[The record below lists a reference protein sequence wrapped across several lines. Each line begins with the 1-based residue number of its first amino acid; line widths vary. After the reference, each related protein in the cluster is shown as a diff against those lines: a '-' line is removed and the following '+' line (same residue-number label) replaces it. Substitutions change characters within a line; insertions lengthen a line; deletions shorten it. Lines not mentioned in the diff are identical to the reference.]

1 MALSLSVNLC
11 LNAANGTRHLV
22 DSIYYVETNL
32 NTYESNP
39 AYVGGYIDGIKHANI
54 KGKISDPFGH
64 QYSAIYIAGNVF
76 LNCNTLRSV
85 SINNGIK
92 YTLGYSF
99 AGCPSLQTVVV
110 NGTTFHTIGEGCFKN
125 CPWLSSVTLQLTNL
139 REIGREA
146 FANCPMLTSI
156 NIDRCITVG
165 ESAFSNCTSLTSIK
179 FSAEKISAYA
189 CYNCTSLTELT
200 LYDGVKEIGSSAFQ
214 NCSSLDSITI
224 PSTTTRINYS
234 AFDGCSSL
242 TTIEIPNS
250 TTYIDYDAFSN
261 CVGLLSIS
269 LGENLTHIGT
279 GAFSN
284 CTNVKKIVNYRD
296 LPASLNSDP
305 FRNIDKSTCVLY
317 VPASSINLYKNAN
330 IWKDFYR
337 IRAIGD
343 ELESYTVTFCDY
355 DNTILSQQIVY
366 EGENAVAPSNPHRE
380 GYTFI
385 GWNLD
390 YTNITSDVTI
400 KAQYKINRYKVTFKN
415 WDGTIIKI
423 DSVAYQSTPIPPT
436 NPERTATA
444 EFTYTF
450 ANWTPDIV
458 AATCDAIYTATYTS
472 SRNSYTITW
481 NQDDGTIID
490 QTIVEYGQ
498 VPTHENVTKDATV
511 EYTYTFAG
519 WLPKIVAVTEDAIY
533 TATYNS
539 IVNKY
544 TITFKNDDGSVL
556 CANDLEYGMMPFCE
570 EPTKEDDE
578 QYSYK
583 FAGWS
588 PDIVVVTADA
598 TYTATYTTTP
608 KSLGIED
615 VQRGDVQYTKVVRN
629 GHVFILRS
637 DKTYTLQG
645 AEVR

>member
-1 MALSLSVNLC
+1 MKKNFFFLMALSLSVNLC

-54 KGKISDPFGH
+54 KGKISDLGH

-76 LNCNTLRSV
+76 LNCNTLHSV
-85 SINNGIK
+85 SINHGIK

-99 AGCPSLQTVVV
+99 ADCPSLQTVVV
-110 NGTTFHTIGEGCFKN
+110 NGTTFHTFGEGCFKN
-125 CPWLSSVTLQLTNL
+125 CPWLSSVTLQQTGL

-156 NIDRCITVG
+156 NIDKCITVG
-165 ESAFSNCTSLTSIK
+165 ESAFSNCASLTSIK
-179 FSAEKISAYA
+179 FSAEKISAYV
-189 CYNCTSLTELT
+189 CYNCTSLIELT
-200 LYDGVKEIGSSAFQ
+200 LYNGVKEIGSSAFQ

-224 PSTTTRINYS
+224 PSTTTRINSS

-261 CVGLLSIS
+261 CAGLQSIS

-284 CTNVKKIVNYRD
+284 CTNVKKIINYRD
-296 LPASLNSDP
+296 LPASLTSDP

-366 EGENAVAPSNPHRE
+366 EGENAVAPSNPQRE

-400 KAQYKINRYKVTFKN
+400 MAQYKINRYKVTFRN

-436 NPERTATA
+436 NLERIATA

-450 ANWTPDIV
+450 A
-458 AATCDAIYTATYTS
+458 
-472 SRNSYTITW
+472 
-481 NQDDGTIID
+481 
-490 QTIVEYGQ
+490 
-498 VPTHENVTKDATV
+498 
-511 EYTYTFAG
+511 G
-519 WLPKIVAVTEDAIY
+519 WSPKIVAVTEDATY

-556 CANDLEYGMMPFCE
+556 CANDLEYGIMPFCE

-578 QYSYK
+578 QYSYI

-588 PDIVVVTADA
+588 PDIAVVTADA

-608 KSLGIED
+608 KSQGIED
-615 VQRGDVQYTKVVRN
+615 VQRGDIQYTKVVRN

-637 DKTYTLQG
+637 DKTYTTDGRL
-645 AEVR
+645 VR

>member
-1 MALSLSVNLC
+1 MP
-11 LNAANGTRHLV
+11 T
-22 DSIYYVETNL
+22 
-32 NTYESNP
+32 
-39 AYVGGYIDGIKHANI
+39 IDAK
-54 KGKISDPFGH
+54 
-64 QYSAIYIAGNVF
+64 
-76 LNCNTLRSV
+76 R
-85 SINNGIK
+85 
-92 YTLGYSF
+92 
-99 AGCPSLQTVVV
+99 
-110 NGTTFHTIGEGCFKN
+110 
-125 CPWLSSVTLQLTNL
+125 
-139 REIGREA
+139 
-146 FANCPMLTSI
+146 
-156 NIDRCITVG
+156 
-165 ESAFSNCTSLTSIK
+165 
-179 FSAEKISAYA
+179 
-189 CYNCTSLTELT
+189 
-200 LYDGVKEIGSSAFQ
+200 
-214 NCSSLDSITI
+214 
-224 PSTTTRINYS
+224 
-234 AFDGCSSL
+234 L

-261 CVGLLSIS
+261 CAGLQSIS

-284 CTNVKKIVNYRD
+284 CTNVKKIINYRD
-296 LPASLNSDP
+296 LPASLTSDP

-366 EGENAVAPSNPHRE
+366 EGENAVAPSNPQRE

-400 KAQYKINRYKVTFKN
+400 MAQYKINRYKVTFRN

-436 NPERTATA
+436 NLERIATA

-450 ANWTPDIV
+450 A
-458 AATCDAIYTATYTS
+458 
-472 SRNSYTITW
+472 
-481 NQDDGTIID
+481 
-490 QTIVEYGQ
+490 
-498 VPTHENVTKDATV
+498 
-511 EYTYTFAG
+511 G
-519 WLPKIVAVTEDAIY
+519 WSPKIVAVTEDATY

-556 CANDLEYGMMPFCE
+556 CANDLEYGIMPFCE

-578 QYSYK
+578 QYSYI

-588 PDIVVVTADA
+588 PDIAVVTADA

-608 KSLGIED
+608 KSQGIED
-615 VQRGDVQYTKVVRN
+615 VQRGDIQYTKVVRN

-637 DKTYTLQG
+637 DKTYTTDGRL
-645 AEVR
+645 VR